1 MGYFI
6 YICIEQLNIMIM
18 SRIIVEYNPPL
29 SVRVQKIIRNEVTP
43 SMISNDETSCQYDIG
58 MVQVCLDEMDIED
71 DLKLVNDLIEEGVHF
86 LEF

>member
-1 MGYFI
+1 
-6 YICIEQLNIMIM
+6 M

-43 SMISNDETSCQYDIG
+43 SMVSNDDTSCQYEISFAKD
-58 MVQVCLDEMDIED
+58 CLDDIVEQGMQDFDLTD
-71 DLKLVNDLIEEGVHF
+71 DLKLINQLIEEGVHY